1 MTKLTRLLFTFLFAV
16 IVLNARAQST
26 ATTSSPYSRFGL
38 GDINDQ
44 LLPQNIAM
52 GGIAVATNAIGGYNS
67 INIINPASYGKISFT
82 TIDVGISS
90 NTITF
95 SKLGL
100 PDQRN
105 TNVKLS
111 HLLFA
116 LPVTKNS
123 AVSFGL
129 MPYSAVGYSYKQTYT
144 RANPNP
150 VSPADTNAV
159 NVISSGDG
167 GLSKAYLGY
176 GVTLFKH
183 LMIGANFSY
192 IFGSL
197 KQDQSTEIPTL
208 YGVLNS
214 RDELD
219 NHVKGVNYDYGAQ
232 YTFDFSEAK
241 HLILGYSASANT
253 KLNVT
258 SNEIVSQY
266 TRDASGNENSALDS
280 LKNSTANGKI
290 QLPQINRF
298 GLVYQ
303 YEGKFMVGADYT
315 MGKWS
320 DLSILGTSA
329 NLQDSKMI
337 NVGGQWTPNV
347 NALNNFFAL
356 MDYRLGFIYE
366 KTSLSSKTIFPNDP
380 SVGNFS
386 INRYALTFGLGIPLP
401 HDRASSAFYKINFS
415 AEVGQ
420 RGQLAYQLVKENYV
434 NLHLGFTLND
444 RWFQR
449 FKFE

>member
-1 MTKLTRLLFTFLFAV
+1 MTFLLAV
-16 IVLNARAQST
+16 IVLDASAQST
-26 ATTSSPYSRFGL
+26 ATTSSPYSRYGL
-38 GDINDQ
+38 GDVNNQ
-44 LLPQNIAM
+44 LLPQNIGM
-52 GGIAVATNAIGGYNS
+52 GGISVATNTIGGYNS

-82 TIDVGISS
+82 TIDIGVST
-90 NTITF
+90 NTVTF
-95 SKLGL
+95 SKQGL
-100 PDQRN
+100 ADQRN
-105 TNVKLS
+105 TNTKLS

-129 MPYSAVGYSYKQTYT
+129 TPYSEVGYSYKQTYT
-144 RANPNP
+144 KPNPNP

-176 GVTLFKH
+176 GITLFKH

-197 KQDQSTEIPTL
+197 KNDQSTEIPSL

-214 RDELD
+214 RSELD
-219 NHVKGVNYDYGAQ
+219 DHVKGVNYDYGAQ
-232 YTFDFSEAK
+232 YTFDFSESK
-241 HLILGYSASANT
+241 HLILGYSGSANT
-253 KLNVT
+253 KLDVT
-258 SNEIVSQY
+258 RNEIVSQY

-280 LKNSTANGKI
+280 LKNTTTNGKI

-298 GLVYQ
+298 GVVYQ

-320 DLSILGTSA
+320 DLTILGTSA

-337 NVGGQWTPNV
+337 NVGGQWTPNI

-366 KTSLSSKTIFPNDP
+366 QTSLSSKTIDP
-380 SVGNFS
+380 TLNNFS
-386 INRYALTFGLGIPLP
+386 INRYAVTFGLGIPLP

-415 AEVGQ
+415 AEMGR
-420 RGQLAYQLVKENYV
+420 RG
-434 NLHLGFTLND
+434 
-444 RWFQR
+444 
-449 FKFE
+449 

>member
-16 IVLNARAQST
+16 IVLNASAQST
-26 ATTSSPYSRFGL
+26 ATTSSPYSRYGL
-38 GDINDQ
+38 GDISDQ
-44 LLPQNIAM
+44 LLPQNIGM
-52 GGIAVATNAIGGYNS
+52 GGIAVATNAIGGFNS
-67 INIINPASYGKISFT
+67 INIINPASYGKINFT
-82 TIDVGISS
+82 TIDVGVSS

-95 SKLGL
+95 SKIGL

-105 TNVKLS
+105 TNIKLS

-116 LPVTKNS
+116 LPVSKNS
-123 AVSFGL
+123 ALSFGL
-129 MPYSAVGYSYKQTYT
+129 TPFSAVGYNYKQTYT
-144 RANPNP
+144 KPNPNP

-183 LMIGANFSY
+183 LMVGANFSY

-197 KQDQSTEIPTL
+197 KQDQSTEIPSL

-232 YTFDFSEAK
+232 YTFDFSETK
-241 HLILGYSASANT
+241 HLILGYSGSANS

-258 SNEIVSQY
+258 RNEIVSQY
-266 TRDASGNENSALDS
+266 TRDASGNENNPLDS
-280 LKNSTANGKI
+280 LKNSESNGKI

-298 GLVYQ
+298 GIVFQ
-303 YEGKFMVGADYT
+303 NEGKFMVGADYT

-320 DLSILGTSA
+320 DLSISGVNA
-329 NLQDSKMI
+329 GLQDSKMI

-347 NALNNFFAL
+347 NALNNFLAL
-356 MDYRLGFIYE
+356 IDYRLGFIYE
-366 KTSLSSKTIFPNDP
+366 QTYLGQT
-380 SVGNFS
+380 
-386 INRYALTFGLGIPLP
+386 ALNVSGANLKRTAVTFGLGIPLP

-420 RGQLAYQLVKENYV
+420 RGQLANQLVKENYV
-434 NLHLGFTLND
+434 NFHLGFTLND